1 MPSRQPIRN
10 DEDFKARFR
19 DFIDHVYHEW
29 TFSDPIILPTLVPH
43 TFAQSSLH
51 FGRLM
56 QDIPVCPGSVISN
69 NRKKGAKAYLMIK
82 RDEEDNIGFLWCDA
96 DGKALKKV
104 YIKKSRGMTVSKA
117 KADLVETYNEVEDVN
132 IMEHNKAMMVANARK
147 AIVKCAEQGLECP
160 TPEDLYKDHMMKMC
174 VFADVSDPELN

>member
-1 MPSRQPIRN
+1 MPSPQLIRS

-19 DFIDHVYHEW
+19 DFIEHVYRDW

-43 TFAQSSLH
+43 TFAQASLH
-51 FGRLM
+51 VGRLM
-56 QDIPVCPGSVISN
+56 GDIPVHSGSVISN

-82 RDEEDNIGFLWCDA
+82 RDEDDTGFLWCDA

-117 KADLVETYNEVEDVN
+117 KADLVETYNEVEVLN
-132 IMEHNKAMMVANARK
+132 VMEYNKAMMVVNARK

-160 TPEDLYKDHMMKMC
+160 TPEDLYKDHMMKTP